1 LLLDPVSP
9 LEQVAVIPIQFQ
21 GDLGGRITLDNS
33 AQHQYDFTAIETD
46 PAQHRF
52 AENIEHPLTPS
63 TFVGHD
69 WLSVPFVWLLLRRQ
83 AMSLGTTQS
92 CRVQHLGQEFIT
104 FSFIHQIIYWKS
116 EHFIFLLFPILPFV
130 PLFHLKDYMSLAS
143 LYL

>member
-1 LLLDPVSP
+1 MSP

-21 GDLGGRITLDNS
+21 GDLGGRITLYNS
-33 AQHQYDFTAIETD
+33 PHQQHDFTATETD

-52 AENIEHPLTPS
+52 AENIEHPPTPA

-83 AMSLGTTQS
+83 AMPLGTTQS

-116 EHFIFLLFPILPFV
+116 EHFIYLLFPILPFV
-130 PLFHLKDYMSLAS
+130 PLFHLKDLMSLAS